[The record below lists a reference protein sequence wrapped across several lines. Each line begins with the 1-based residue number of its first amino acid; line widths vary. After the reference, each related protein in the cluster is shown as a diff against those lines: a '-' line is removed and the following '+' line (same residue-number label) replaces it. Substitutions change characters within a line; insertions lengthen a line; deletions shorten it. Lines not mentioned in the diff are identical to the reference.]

1 MSLSIN
7 NSGLYSANQLHGSQ
21 TDISLSLA
29 KLAAGRR
36 ITKAADD
43 AAGLTIADNLGSEAR
58 GLGQAMRNAND
69 AAAIIQVADGA
80 LGQSSDLIAG
90 IRVKALAA
98 ANASQS
104 AGSRQALQADINKS
118 LTQLGNLSQTS
129 YNGQQLLTG
138 NFNKNFQ
145 VGTNPAAS
153 LNINIASAAP
163 GKLGSPE
170 TGRLNDINV
179 TTASGAQ
186 AAVDITDKAQSQVN
200 ASRANLGARQNQ
212 LTATVKNLA
221 TTQVNTLAS
230 ESNIRDLDFA
240 SETMNLSQMNNL
252 RKARIFAAVQ
262 TNASQKNAISLLQ
275 KQI

>member
-7 NSGLYSANQLHGSQ
+7 NSGLYTTNQLRGSQ

-29 KLAAGRR
+29 RLAAGRR

-43 AAGLTIADNLGSEAR
+43 AAGLNIADNLNSEAR

-69 AAAIIQVADGA
+69 TAAIIQVADGA
-80 LGQSSDLIAG
+80 LGQSADLIAN

-104 AGSRQALQADINKS
+104 AGSRQALQADISKS
-118 LTQLGNLSQTS
+118 LAQIETISHTS

-145 VGTNPAAS
+145 IGNNPADS

-163 GKLGSPE
+163 NKLGSPE
-170 TGRLNDINV
+170 TGRLTDINV

-186 AAVDITDKAQSQVN
+186 AALSITDEAQRQVN

-212 LTATVKNLA
+212 LTAAVKNMAA
-221 TTQVNTLAS
+221 TEVNTMAS
-230 ESNIRDLDFA
+230 ESTIRDLDFA

-262 TNASQKNAISLLQ
+262 GNVSQKNVINLLQ
-275 KQI
+275 KQL

>member
-7 NSGLYSANQLHGSQ
+7 SSGLYSTNKLRDSQ

-43 AAGLTIADNLGSEAR
+43 ASGLTIADNLSSEAR
-58 GLGQAMRNAND
+58 GLGQAMRNASD

-80 LGQSSDLIAG
+80 LSQSADLIAG
-90 IRVKALAA
+90 IKVKALAA

-104 AGSRQALQADINKS
+104 ADSRQALQADINKS
-118 LTQLGNLSQTS
+118 LTQLGAISHTS
-129 YNGQQLLTG
+129 YNGRQLLNG
-138 NFNKNFQ
+138 NYNKNFQ
-145 VGTNPAAS
+145 VGNNPADS
-153 LNINIASAAP
+153 LGINIASAAP
-163 GKLGSPE
+163 SQLGSPE
-170 TGRLNDINV
+170 TGHLTDINV

-186 AAVDITDKAQSQVN
+186 TAIAITDEARQQVD

-212 LTATVKNLA
+212 LTAAVKNLA
-221 TTQVNTLAS
+221 ATKINTLAS
-230 ESNIRDLDFA
+230 ESSIRDLDFA

-262 TNASQKNAISLLQ
+262 SNTSQKNVINLLQ

>member
-7 NSGLYSANQLHGSQ
+7 SSGLYSTNQLHGSQ

-43 AAGLTIADNLGSEAR
+43 AAGLTIADSLGSEAR

-80 LGQSSDLIAG
+80 LGQSADLIAG

-118 LTQLGNLSQTS
+118 LAQLGAISHTS

-153 LNINIASAAP
+153 LNINITSAAP
-163 GKLGSPE
+163 DKLGSPK
-170 TGRLNDINV
+170 TGRLTDINV

-186 AAVDITDKAQSQVN
+186 TAIGITDEAQHQID

-221 TTQVNTLAS
+221 ATEVNTLAS
-230 ESNIRDLDFA
+230 ESTIRDLDFA

-252 RKARIFAAVQ
+252 RQARIFAAVQ
-262 TNASQKNAISLLQ
+262 SNASQKNVINLLQ